1 MSRGPYRRA
10 PRRHI
15 SEATHRV
22 GDIITVGATRWL
34 IQQITGKDVV
44 LEATNTLA
52 GIVWRTTLTN
62 LPNPN
67 KELQ

>member
-15 SEATHRV
+15 ET
-22 GDIITVGATRWL
+22 TGATRWL
-34 IQQITGKDVV
+34 IQQITGQDVV

-52 GIVWRTTLTN
+52 GIIWRTTLSN
-62 LPNPN
+62 LPDPT
-67 KELQ
+67 KELS